1 MNTFKTLAPRVAIAA
16 AFAFA
21 AASLYAYVGQSQA
34 ETRALSFCAAT
45 KPGQSAQN
53 VLTRMHGELS
63 AATAFESQKGV
74 SLIYGKASQYV
85 CDIRFKGNQVAVAAV
100 SALN

>member
-16 AFAFA
+16 GFAFA
-21 AASLYAYVGQSQA
+21 AASLYAFVGQSQA

-45 KPGQSAQN
+45 KPGQSVQN
-53 VLTRMHGELS
+53 VLSRMSGELD

-74 SLIYGKASQYV
+74 SLVYGKASQYV
-85 CDIRFKGNQVAVAAV
+85 CDVRFKGNEVAVASV
-100 SALN
+100 SALD